1 MHLWMRKN
9 NLMRQIVEIK
19 KLTGGRYLV
28 TLDDGICFPLYN
40 KELDEFNIEEE
51 GILEEEVFC
60 RIMQE
65 VLPKRAK
72 LCAMHHLEKMDRTE
86 YQLRTKLNSLK
97 YPEQIVAEAVSYVK
111 KFRYVDDVRYAVN
124 YLEYR
129 KDSKSMRQL
138 EQELYQKGISKETYR
153 MALEEIEAPDEE
165 AQIRQ
170 LLKKKNYRPGE
181 TDRKETGKI
190 FNFLLRKGYSM
201 SSIQHVMHTDS
212 LYD

>member
-1 MHLWMRKN
+1 
-9 NLMRQIVEIK
+9 MRQIVEIK

-40 KELDEFNIEEE
+40 KELDEFQIEED
-51 GILEEEVFC
+51 GVLEDWAFREIMEEL
-60 RIMQE
+60 
-65 VLPKRAK
+65 LPKRAK
-72 LCAMHHLEKMDRTE
+72 LNAMHQLEKMDRTE
-86 YQLRTKLNSLK
+86 YQLRTKLSALN

-129 KDSKSMRQL
+129 KESKSMRQL
-138 EQELYQKGISKETYR
+138 EQELYQKGISKETFR
-153 MALEEIEAPDEE
+153 MALEEIETPDEE
-165 AQIRQ
+165 EQIRQ
-170 LLKKKNYRPGE
+170 LLRKKKYQPGE

-190 FNFLLRKGYSM
+190 FNFLLRKGYRM
-201 SSIQHVMHTDS
+201 SAIQHAMHTDS